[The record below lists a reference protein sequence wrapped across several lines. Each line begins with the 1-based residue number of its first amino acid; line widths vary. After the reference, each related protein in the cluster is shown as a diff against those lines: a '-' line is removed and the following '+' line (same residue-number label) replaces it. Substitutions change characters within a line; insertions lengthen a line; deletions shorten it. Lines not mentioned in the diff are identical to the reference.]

1 MIHISKTGCKNLRIL
16 EISRSKSHNPVTS
29 FDKTCVLTI
38 STKYLRLCGINCR
51 IKIFIHKK
59 IMTTNHR
66 KVQILPILDK
76 IIVYLDNQSQKI
88 LNLKKI
94 SSEKISVGKKPVA
107 KKSAKFDNFQQKNLL
122 IY

>member
-1 MIHISKTGCKNLRIL
+1 M
-16 EISRSKSHNPVTS
+16 
-29 FDKTCVLTI
+29 
-38 STKYLRLCGINCR
+38 
-51 IKIFIHKK
+51 
-59 IMTTNHR
+59 
-66 KVQILPILDK
+66 QILPILDK